1 MLCVSAT
8 MWAAAARLDV
18 GQEGLE
24 EGEGGFEGR
33 ESADGV
39 EQRADVMAAHE
50 AEGDDGDEAMAGDE
64 ITRTSQCSTRRG
76 AAARPAASRRGSVDG
91 ATGNALVT
99 GSGRREAATGAE
111 RQMANANGGRRG
123 ERELSHER
131 RE

>member
-1 MLCVSAT
+1 
-8 MWAAAARLDV
+8 MWAAAAARLDV
-18 GQEGLE
+18 GQKGRE

-91 ATGNALVT
+91 ATGSALVT
-99 GSGRREAATGAE
+99 GSGSWREAATGAE